1 MRSKIKDPKVHLKKN
16 HLNQAVKA
24 AKKLQWTRQLKNK
37 IILSKVKTR
46 LSKDKHQVINKIH
59 ANNLFSHLLK

>member
-1 MRSKIKDPKVHLKKN
+1 MKSKIKDPKVHLKKN

-37 IILSKVKTR
+37 IIL
-46 LSKDKHQVINKIH
+46 
-59 ANNLFSHLLK
+59 